1 MSKPAFLNKI
11 NNAIK
16 NLPISDKEKVVASV
30 FVRFCLSFESKE
42 INFSLKE
49 LSSYG
54 KVEESFLDQL
64 YSNYTNPKEIDQ
76 LAAFISTWDNYQ
88 LLDENKINSLCEST
102 LLALLGNK
110 LLWEK
115 SGTFEGKFRIHL
127 FGYSILSS
135 ITPYQA
141 KDEFFSKY
149 FKVTLSDEFWE
160 DYLKSI

>member
-1 MSKPAFLNKI
+1 MSKPTFLNKI

-16 NLPISDKEKVVASV
+16 NLPITNKEKVVASI

-42 INFSLKE
+42 IKFSIKE
-49 LSSYG
+49 LASYG

-64 YSNYTNPKEIDQ
+64 YSNYTNPKELEQ
-76 LAAFISTWDNYQ
+76 LTAFISTWDNYG

-110 LLWEK
+110 LLWEN
-115 SGTFEGKFRIHL
+115 SGTVDGKFSIHL
-127 FGYSILSS
+127 FGYSLLSS
-135 ITPYQA
+135 IIPYQE
-141 KDEFFSKY
+141 KGEFFSKS

-160 DYLKSI
+160 DYMQSI